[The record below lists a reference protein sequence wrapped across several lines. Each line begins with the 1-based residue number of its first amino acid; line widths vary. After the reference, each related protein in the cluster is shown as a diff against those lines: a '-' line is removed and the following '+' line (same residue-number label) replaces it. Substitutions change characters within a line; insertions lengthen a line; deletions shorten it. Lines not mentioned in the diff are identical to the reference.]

1 MHTLSSH
8 TLSITFFLPIL
19 PVNNLEQMFKVMTAL
34 WMVLL
39 SHMSQILNNDL
50 RNVRMTLKVIQDHQL
65 HQLHHQLA

>member
-65 HQLHHQLA
+65 LA

>member
-39 SHMSQILNNDL
+39 SHMSQILNNDF

-65 HQLHHQLA
+65 LA